1 MSSSVEVKDRKKEKK
16 DKKDKRREKEAE
28 AATSVYQKAT
38 DLAAEERRGTA
49 YRPPPGSILLSD
61 AIESEVFDYD
71 TLKEDDDLELWII
84 RVPDGVRVF
93 AYIVFL
99 SLFSRLFSQITPK
112 HLNNQQ
118 IPVPSSSH
126 TQQVGTLSRKN
137 ATYNIW
143 SVRPETFETEGRPP
157 APAGGDETLGL
168 TCLVPRKK
176 KDSKLYTGE

>member
-84 RVPDGVRVF
+84 RVPRRGACF
-93 AYIVFL
+93 CL
-99 SLFSRLFSQITPK
+99 
-112 HLNNQQ
+112 HC
-118 IPVPSSSH
+118 IPVTFLKTVLADYTETS
-126 TQQVGTLSRKN
+126 QQPANTRSIFISYAASR
-137 ATYNIW
+137 Y
-143 SVRPETFETEGRPP
+143 TF
-157 APAGGDETLGL
+157 
-168 TCLVPRKK
+168 KK
-176 KDSKLYTGE
+176 ERDL